1 MTGEEI
7 VYQVAEQFYNG
18 NTVSSADKLLGD
30 FRRGFLGSSSLEA
43 PIDSPLWSKPT
54 EMEKKAMKEATAG
67 ARMRTTTLQGPG
79 KKKKEAM
86 SLTAAEVEAEAGAEG
101 EEKETV
107 PHKVNTLKEEGMSFG
122 SGYDIGKGNYDG
134 W

>member
-30 FRRGFLGSSSLEA
+30 FRRGFFGSSSLEA

-54 EMEKKAMKEATAG
+54 EMEKEAMKEATAG
-67 ARMRTTTLQGPG
+67 ARMKTTILQGPG
-79 KKKKEAM
+79 KKKKEVT
-86 SLTAAEVEAEAGAEG
+86 SRSTAEVEG
-101 EEKETV
+101 EERETV
-107 PHKVNTLKEEGMSFG
+107 PQKVNTLKEEGMSFG